1 MDSLEN
7 AIMIERDVWLSS
19 YLSVAKYYGGIS
31 LNGHEYYVLG
41 RAQDLV
47 RDDWKGVYNRLGRD
61 KVIELLKNNVS
72 LSEAKKIKKEKKK
85 NDEQKLF

>member
-1 MDSLEN
+1 
-7 AIMIERDVWLSS
+7 
-19 YLSVAKYYGGIS
+19 
-31 LNGHEYYVLG
+31 VLG

-47 RDDWKGVYNRLGRD
+47 RDDWEGVYNRLGRD

>member
-1 MDSLEN
+1 
-7 AIMIERDVWLSS
+7 
-19 YLSVAKYYGGIS
+19 
-31 LNGHEYYVLG
+31 VLG

-85 NDEQKLF
+85 NDEQKLFLAMAKKKELYTSEPVKDYILYSNGELKKARKQK

>member
-7 AIMIERDVWLSS
+7 AILIERDVWLSS

-31 LNGHEYYVLG
+31 LNGHEYSILG
-41 RAQDLV
+41 NMQDLV
-47 RDDWKGVYNRLGRD
+47 RDDWEGVYNRLGRD

-85 NDEQKLF
+85 IDEQKLF